1 MKAKARANNITSK
14 KCAFCKNWY
23 DPANSAIKPCGTIT
37 WEYDM
42 EMKCMCRV
50 KKVLKRDFNRVPNLN
65 QKFRGKK
72 MGKLDDLRQLTEGLI
87 VMHMDDKYGVNK
99 LENAKEEFKVNL
111 RDAIITNLI
120 LAAVCVGIMYLRFRV
135 FGK

>member
-72 MGKLDDLRQLTEGLI
+72 DGKTG
-87 VMHMDDKYGVNK
+87 
-99 LENAKEEFKVNL
+99 
-111 RDAIITNLI
+111 
-120 LAAVCVGIMYLRFRV
+120 
-135 FGK
+135 

>member
-23 DPANSAIKPCGTIT
+23 DPTNSAIKPCGTIT

-50 KKVLKRDFNRVPNLN
+50 KKVLKKGF
-65 QKFRGKK
+65 QSCSQFESK
-72 MGKLDDLRQLTEGLI
+72 I
-87 VMHMDDKYGVNK
+87 
-99 LENAKEEFKVNL
+99 
-111 RDAIITNLI
+111 
-120 LAAVCVGIMYLRFRV
+120 
-135 FGK
+135 

>member
-1 MKAKARANNITSK
+1 
-14 KCAFCKNWY
+14 
-23 DPANSAIKPCGTIT
+23 
-37 WEYDM
+37 
-42 EMKCMCRV
+42 
-50 KKVLKRDFNRVPNLN
+50 
-65 QKFRGKK
+65 

-87 VMHMDDKYGVNK
+87 VMHMDDNYGVNK

-135 FGK
+135 FGKQDGYYGF

>member
-1 MKAKARANNITSK
+1 
-14 KCAFCKNWY
+14 
-23 DPANSAIKPCGTIT
+23 
-37 WEYDM
+37 
-42 EMKCMCRV
+42 
-50 KKVLKRDFNRVPNLN
+50 
-65 QKFRGKK
+65 

-87 VMHMDDKYGVNK
+87 VMDDKYGVNK

-135 FGK
+135 FGKQDGYYGF